1 MADNGRGWAPGGDL
15 PRPPP
20 PEAPT
25 TDPGGGSTR
34 LGVVLGLVGAVLA
47 SFSPL
52 LFSLLGW
59 LLLPAVLVLAIVL
72 AVRRSTRRTGV
83 GMLVGFAVGFIATA
97 GTCIYLLSNTNFG

>member
-1 MADNGRGWAPGGDL
+1 M
-15 PRPPP
+15 
-20 PEAPT
+20 
-25 TDPGGGSTR
+25 
-34 LGVVLGLVGAVLA
+34 LGLVGAVLA

-83 GMLVGFAVGFIATA
+83 GMLVGFAVGLVVSA
-97 GTCIYLLSNTNFG
+97 GTCLYWLSTAEFG